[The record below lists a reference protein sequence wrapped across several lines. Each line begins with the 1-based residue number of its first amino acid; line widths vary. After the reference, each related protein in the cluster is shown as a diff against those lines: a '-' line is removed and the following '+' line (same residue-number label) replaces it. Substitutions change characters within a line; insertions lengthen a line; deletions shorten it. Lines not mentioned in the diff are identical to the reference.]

1 MVLKSQSTEKSWNHT
16 FYSTRLKTLYL
27 RNALMC
33 FNPTRG
39 FQRINGYCSFRYLH
53 WSHGTLARRGQAD
66 SWRKQQYHLQ
76 YLLMMRI
83 APTAKMCTVRR
94 GEKPYCVQFNLWYL
108 GGKMYLLEVCLHWN
122 HEGWEQEVSA
132 RRETPYGKQT
142 LPFHPPGSR
151 SLQGSCQSRHS
162 TGTSDV
168 LAATAI
174 WWAIKP
180 ERLNI
185 HHQHPSSGSHAG
197 K

>member
-1 MVLKSQSTEKSWNHT
+1 
-16 FYSTRLKTLYL
+16 
-27 RNALMC
+27 MC

-39 FQRINGYCSFRYLH
+39 FQRINGYRSFRCLH

-66 SWRKQQYHLQ
+66 SWHKQQYHLQ

-94 GEKPYCVQFNLWYL
+94 GEKPYCVQFNLWHL

-142 LPFHPPGSR
+142 LPFYPPGSR
-151 SLQGSCQSRHS
+151 SLQGSCQSSHS
-162 TGTSDV
+162 TGTWVMSWRR
-168 LAATAI
+168 LPSGGQSNQNAWTSTTNTPAEAATQENNSAVS
-174 WWAIKP
+174 KS
-180 ERLNI
+180 
-185 HHQHPSSGSHAG
+185 Q
-197 K
+197 